1 MMTRSA
7 QTLATQLDEPYSLP
21 TEAITFYRE
30 NGYVKLK
37 NVLSPDV
44 LRYYGDLITDWVF
57 KLNTMVKP
65 MEERTTYER
74 AFLQV
79 MNLWQEDADLKSF
92 VFSKR
97 LARIATELMGVVGV
111 RLYHDQALYKE
122 PSGGITPWH
131 ADQYYWPLSNAST
144 TTVWI
149 PLQDTPMNMGPLA
162 FAERSQTIDIG
173 RDLEISD
180 ESEQRIAETL
190 KSFPINETP
199 FALGEVSF
207 HAGWTF
213 HRAGSNRSS
222 QARRVMTMIYMDK
235 DMCVTEPDNANR
247 VADWETW
254 LLNKPVGTVA
264 DSVLNPVLYD
274 AR

>member
-1 MMTRSA
+1 MTTNS
-7 QTLATQLDEPYSLP
+7 TLNLTTQLDEPYALP
-21 TEAITFYRE
+21 AEAIHFYQE
-30 NGYVKLK
+30 NGYVKLA

-44 LRYYGDLITDWVF
+44 LDYYGDLITDWVF
-57 KLNTMVKP
+57 KLNTLIKP

-79 MNLWQEDADLKSF
+79 MNLWRENDELKTF

-97 LARIATELMGVVGV
+97 LARIAAELMQVDGV

-131 ADQYYWPLSNAST
+131 ADQYYWPLSSIKT

-149 PLQDTPMNMGPLA
+149 PLQDTPMTMGPLA
-162 FAERSQTIDIG
+162 FAERSQTVDMG
-173 RDLEISD
+173 RGLKISD
-180 ESEQRIAETL
+180 QSERLIAESL
-190 KSFPINETP
+190 KSFSVNETP
-199 FALGEVSF
+199 FALGEISF

-213 HRAGSNRSS
+213 HRAGANTSS

-235 DMCVTEPDNANR
+235 DIQVTRPDNDNR
-247 VADWETW
+247 VADWQTW
-254 LLNKPVGTVA
+254 LQSKEIGTIA
-264 DSVLNPVLYD
+264 DSDLNPILYD
-274 AR
+274 AC